1 MYQGMN
7 RTHLVLLMS
16 VVGLTGCARRAAN
29 TSTADAATHA
39 PAPAANDRSNAARPA
54 PDDTEQ
60 ALAALNAVPIYFPL
74 DSSILPSEATEE
86 LSRIAQA
93 LRQRGMAKVTV
104 AGHTCE
110 LGTTEY
116 NVALGQ
122 RRAASVRA
130 YLVNLGVEPQRIS
143 VISYGEERPA
153 DVNAPEKNRRAE
165 FSFRLA
171 EQARAGEL

>member
-1 MYQGMN
+1 MN
-7 RTHLVLLMS
+7 RTSLVLLMS
-16 VVGLTGCARRAAN
+16 VMGLTGCARRAAN
-29 TSTADAATHA
+29 TSTADAATHT
-39 PAPAANDRSNAARPA
+39 PPPVVSDRGNATQPN

-60 ALAALNAVPIYFPL
+60 ALAALNAAPIYFPL
-74 DSSILPSEATEE
+74 DSSILPPEATEE

-93 LRQRGMAKVTV
+93 MRQRSLAKVTV

-116 NVALGQ
+116 NLALGQ
-122 RRAASVRA
+122 RRAASVRS
-130 YLVNLGVEPQRIS
+130 YLVNLGVEPGRIS

-153 DVNAPEKNRRAE
+153 DPNVPEKNRRAE

-171 EQARAGEL
+171 EQARTGDL

>member
-7 RTHLVLLMS
+7 RTSLVLLMS
-16 VVGLTGCARRAAN
+16 VMALTGCARRAAN
-29 TSTADAATHA
+29 TSTADAATHT
-39 PAPAANDRSNAARPA
+39 PPPAASDRNKANPPA
-54 PDDTEQ
+54 QDDTEQ
-60 ALAALNAVPIYFPL
+60 ALAALNATPIYFPL
-74 DSSILPSEATEE
+74 DSSILPPEATEE

-93 LRQRGMAKVTV
+93 LRQRSMAKVTV

-116 NVALGQ
+116 NLALGQ
-122 RRAASVRA
+122 RRAASVRS
-130 YLVNLGVEPQRIS
+130 YLVNLGVEPGRIS

-153 DVNAPEKNRRAE
+153 DPNAPEKNRRAE

-171 EQARAGEL
+171 EQARAGDL